1 VISDSRCPRDA
12 QCITGGDA
20 LVRVWLLKAPGAREN
35 RDLKTTPDGASAVYS
50 TYRVT
55 LVVLDP
61 APTANR
67 VIRPSE
73 YVATLVVSRA

>member
-1 VISDSRCPRDA
+1 MSDSRCPRDA
-12 QCITGGDA
+12 QCITDGEA
-20 LVRVWLLKAPGAREN
+20 VVRVWLQKAPGAREN

-55 LVVLDP
+55 LVALDP
-61 APTANR
+61 APTASR

-73 YVATLVVSRA
+73 YAATLVVSRA